1 MYVNTSQGHGDATG
15 PWNTGEQWDRV
26 DDLEHVMPADEGDG
40 TASVKLSPTEAA
52 VAKKAADR
60 LQSDPA
66 GNPTTGADLGAGPGA
81 GRTTDEDMGGASDI
95 EHADKTK
102 AK

>member
-1 MYVNTSQGHGDATG
+1 
-15 PWNTGEQWDRV
+15 
-26 DDLEHVMPADEGDG
+26 
-40 TASVKLSPTEAA
+40 
-52 VAKKAADR
+52 

-66 GNPTTGADLGAGPGA
+66 ANPTTGADLGAGPGA
-81 GRTTDEDMGGASDI
+81 GKTTDEDMGGAPDI